1 VLAESP
7 PPPPPPLLRR
17 MPPRGTSPPPPPAV
31 HEPAVGEAEDWQ
43 ADWGSDQEEGGEAV
57 EKDWMAEFVDD
68 YNTQVGNRGRTG
80 PAMVRLLPRRDSRQ
94 QGETVGETVG
104 ETGGGP
110 EDEQKANEKL
120 AGVSKSFAKVARELG
135 INSMNQQ
142 ACSPECQHES
152 SW

>member
-7 PPPPPPLLRR
+7 PPPPPPQLRR
-17 MPPRGTSPPPPPAV
+17 TPPGGTSPPPPPAV
-31 HEPAVGEAEDWQ
+31 HKPAVGEA
-43 ADWGSDQEEGGEAV
+43 ADGGSDQEEGGEAV
-57 EKDWMAEFVDD
+57 EKDWMAEFVDN

-94 QGETVGETVG
+94 QGETVG

-152 SW
+152 LW